1 MKWYIDYLD
10 SEGDL
15 NHIWVEALCKEE
27 AEQVALSEYWNID
40 TIIDIHK

>member
-1 MKWYIDYLD
+1 MKWTIDYLD

-15 NHIWVEALCKEE
+15 NHIWVEADCKEE
-27 AEQVALSEYWNID
+27 AEQAALREYWDID